1 MSHRGLLSRLENGSL
16 HLSSRREDPVE
27 SITRHLRVL
36 LNTRQGESVASPGYG
51 ILDFNDVVHT
61 YPAALQKIQASIRAA
76 IQEYEPRL
84 RNVVVLHLPDAL
96 EPTALKFE
104 ITAQLSLK
112 GSREVLRFRTRVG
125 SGGQVQLL

>member
-1 MSHRGLLSRLENGSL
+1 MSHRGLLSRLEHGGV

-36 LNTRQGESVASPGYG
+36 LNTRQGESVSSPGYG

-61 YPAALQKIQASIRAA
+61 YPAALRRIQASIRAA

-84 RNVVVLHLPDAL
+84 RNVVVLHLPDAQ
-96 EPTALKFE
+96 EPAALKFE
-104 ITAQLSLK
+104 ITAQLAHP
-112 GSREVLRFRTRVG
+112 GSRDVVRFRTRVG
-125 SGGQVQLL
+125 SGGQVQLW